1 MKLLTVIGVL
11 LIALGVFALVFQG
24 ITFFTTE
31 RVVDAGPFKMDVQR
45 PHTIIFNPIVGVVAL
60 AGGVI
65 LLIAGRR
72 ERTS

>member
-11 LIALGVFALVFQG
+11 LIALGIFALVFQG

-60 AGGVI
+60 VGGVA